1 MDSLVK
7 NLLKKGI
14 VKGKSKLLSK
24 TEVKELENLILK
36 SKNEYLRRGEVF
48 QNIIGIDKRID
59 ELLEKI
65 LINPEIQNTL
75 LKVLGKNYFLRHISA
90 RYNEPD
96 DKGLALHQDSIG
108 EVSLMILVNDQLDGS
123 TFFFP
128 GTQLIPSIKHT
139 AQMVSWNSLKFSKI
153 TNYFLLLAKGNSGDH
168 YYFFNRTWHGRVP
181 GRSNKSKLSLFF
193 DFFPV
198 SAKRKDLSKG
208 EFIHNT
214 NIKCALV
221 TPQNLNKLL
230 SKQNYNSAIESFEKT
245 SDATYSL
252 SMKISNYNTI
262 LKNKFYFIYMIL
274 KLFFLEI
281 LFFPIRLKRLLKNF
295 IS

>member
-1 MDSLVK
+1 MDTLVK

-14 VKGKSKLLSK
+14 VKGKSKLLSEI
-24 TEVKELENLILK
+24 EVKKLENLILK
-36 SKNEYLRRGEVF
+36 SKNEHLRRGEVF

-128 GTQLIPSIKHT
+128 GTQLIPSTKHT
-139 AQMVSWNSLKFSKI
+139 AKMVSWNSLKFSKI
-153 TNYFLLLAKGNSGDH
+153 TNYFLMLAKGNSGDY
-168 YYFFNRTWHGRVP
+168 YYFLNRTWHGRIP

-214 NIKCALV
+214 NVKCALV

-230 SKQNYNSAIESFEKT
+230 SKQNYNSAIETFEKT

-262 LKNKFYFIYMIL
+262 LKSKFYFIYMIL

-281 LFFPIRLKRLLKNF
+281 LFFPIRLKRLFKNF